1 MVRHPED
8 LMPVTPL
15 MSRGTPQSR
24 RIPAAGATR
33 QGAEQVPTGTGRVIV
48 HGGTVMRYGRIGGG
62 LVIGG
67 WGLLGAGTALG
78 FVAGWVGGAW
88 MSAASLV
95 VVGCGAALLAIKG
108 PAPLRGRAVRVG
120 LGIMA
125 AGLLGVVGS
134 WIAAARLTYDPL
146 EDMPTVVL
154 SLGGELLLCVGML
167 VTQLS
172 LLRAGGLARR
182 LGALFFAGLGGV
194 CLMGSLAA
202 LSPDSVP
209 LPLALVGGAAFLVGC
224 AGPGLLAFRGD
235 RATVTAS
242 A

>member
-1 MVRHPED
+1 
-8 LMPVTPL
+8 
-15 MSRGTPQSR
+15 
-24 RIPAAGATR
+24 
-33 QGAEQVPTGTGRVIV
+33 
-48 HGGTVMRYGRIGGG
+48 MRYGRIGGG
-62 LVIGG
+62 LVVGG
-67 WGLLGAGTALG
+67 WGLL
-78 FVAGWVGGAW
+78 VAGMALSWVAGSVVGGAT
-88 MSAASLV
+88 MSASLA

-125 AGLLGVVGS
+125 AGLLGVAGS
-134 WIAAARLTYDPL
+134 SIAAARLTYDPL

-154 SLGGELLLCVGML
+154 LLGGGLLLFVGML

-172 LLRAGGLARR
+172 LIRAGGLARR
-182 LGALFFAGLGGV
+182 LGALFFAGLGGIY
-194 CLMGSLAA
+194 LMESLAA

-209 LPLALVGGAAFLVGC
+209 LQLITGALALVGGAGFLVGC
-224 AGPGLLAFRGD
+224 AGPGLLALRGD